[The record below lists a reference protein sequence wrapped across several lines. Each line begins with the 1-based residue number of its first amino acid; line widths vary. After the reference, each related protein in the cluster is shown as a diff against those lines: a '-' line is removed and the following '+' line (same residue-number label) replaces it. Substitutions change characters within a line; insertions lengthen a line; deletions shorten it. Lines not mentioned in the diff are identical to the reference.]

1 MSEIDKQ
8 KSACYYLYTFFLF
21 LYIDNISPQGGER
34 GLKSRKISA
43 IFLIKKVKEIY

>member
-34 GLKSRKISA
+34 GRLTD
-43 IFLIKKVKEIY
+43 